1 MDKYQI
7 EMVLYLLRE
16 GIGIPNSDCDDS
28 LFGSV
33 DWKEVHHEAGMQALT
48 GILFEGMSKTV
59 EAGLCSID
67 KPLMLGWFGEVMMIE
82 RMNLRLNKVLAELV
96 GLLRQAEIPFV
107 VMKGQVAAS
116 LYPNP
121 LRRQPGDIDI
131 LVGDGYFDAACQLL
145 EMEGATAGEVAPEK
159 HTEYRFHEAVV
170 EMHHTMLD
178 LSNPSAMDYIASLD
192 LRELTEVTKVADY
205 SVPGFKPAF
214 NCAYMLGH
222 MVHHLLTEGLGLR
235 QVCDWMLLMRA
246 IEAGRY
252 GDTETLKAEI
262 RQHVGGLGL
271 ENAYEAFLMLGIR
284 DFGLSEEVWKTDCGK
299 RAERNAADLLD
310 FILSS
315 GNFGKKENQKKSSHS
330 LSGNISNAWL
340 YLKHVAKMRN
350 IAPNEVRHFFK
361 TRTKRWIKKKRN
373 H

>member
-1 MDKYQI
+1 
-7 EMVLYLLRE
+7 
-16 GIGIPNSDCDDS
+16 
-28 LFGSV
+28 
-33 DWKEVHHEAGMQALT
+33 MQAVT

-59 EAGLCSID
+59 EAGLSSID

-82 RMNLRLNKVLAELV
+82 KMNLRLNKVLAELI
-96 GLLRQAEIPFV
+96 GLLRQAEVPFV

-131 LVGDGYFDAACQLL
+131 LVGDGYFEAACQLL
-145 EMEGATAGEVAPEK
+145 ETEGATVGEVAPEK
-159 HTEYRFHEAVV
+159 HTEYQFHEAVV

-178 LSNPSAMDYIASLD
+178 LSNPSAMEYIASLD
-192 LRELTEVTKVADY
+192 LSQLIEQTKVMDFT
-205 SVPGFKPAF
+205 VPGFKPAF

-252 GDTETLKAEI
+252 GELPILKEEI
-262 RQHVGGLGL
+262 KHHVEGLGL

-284 DFGLSEEVWKTDCGK
+284 HFGLSEDVWKTECGRK
-299 RAERNAADLLD
+299 AERNATDLLE
-310 FILSS
+310 FILNS

-330 LSGNISNAWL
+330 LSGNLSNAWL

>member
-1 MDKYQI
+1 
-7 EMVLYLLRE
+7 MVLYLLRE
-16 GIGIPNSDCDDS
+16 GIGIPNTAPDS
-28 LFGSV
+28 SFSASV
-33 DWKEVHHEAGMQALT
+33 DWKVVHHEAGMQALT

-82 RMNLRLNKVLAELV
+82 KMNLRLNKVLAELV
-96 GLLRQAEIPFV
+96 GLLRQAEVPFV

-159 HTEYRFHEAVV
+159 HTEYRFKGAVV
-170 EMHHTMLD
+170 EIHHTMLD
-178 LSNPSAMDYIASLD
+178 LSNPSAMEYIASLN
-192 LRELTEVTKVADY
+192 LRELTEETKVADF
-205 SVPGFKPAF
+205 SVLGFKPAF

-350 IAPNEVRHFFK
+350 IAPNEVRYFFK